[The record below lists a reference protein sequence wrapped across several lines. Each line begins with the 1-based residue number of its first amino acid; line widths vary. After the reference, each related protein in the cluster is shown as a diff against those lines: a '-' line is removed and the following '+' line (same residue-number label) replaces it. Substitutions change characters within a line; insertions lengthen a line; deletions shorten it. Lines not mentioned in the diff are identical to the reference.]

1 MGKGGGGKRWDGG
14 GRWWGVRAG
23 EGEGGGGETEMV
35 RFAEGTTLL
44 TVSRYL
50 FLVNPMHLLRGLVLF
65 CFHSKYS
72 YSGPIPSS
80 SSSPLSFSPPP
91 FPPLIGHDRF
101 SAAPSS
107 LPSATS
113 RKHNYS
119 ARLRYAFSHDLHGK
133 LGAVMN
139 GWEQRL
145 LMAE

>member
-1 MGKGGGGKRWDGG
+1 M
-14 GRWWGVRAG
+14 RASERAGEG

-72 YSGPIPSS
+72 YSGPIPP

-101 SAAPSS
+101 SAAPSP
-107 LPSATS
+107 LPFPAPHRESIIT
-113 RKHNYS
+113 RP
-119 ARLRYAFSHDLHGK
+119 G
-133 LGAVMN
+133 
-139 GWEQRL
+139 
-145 LMAE
+145 